1 MKRSIIMILLTGI
14 FLTACAKDTYEL
26 TSPMP
31 TLAPG
36 GFEAQK
42 VEGPAPVEENAEDN
56 TEDEVPV
63 EAEEPEEISGDDAA
77 AAAAAAGVVSND
89 FFSAHLKEFEIPED
103 EGAQVRVVFEF
114 TNITDKTFY
123 KNDDEIVAGG
133 TWEKIITYP
142 LDRWKGNA
150 EEGTESWIHYDLYED
165 EKMQEQ
171 IYKGG
176 LKFNVAEDLSV
187 AGIELFED

>member
-1 MKRSIIMILLTGI
+1 MILLTGI
-14 FLTACAKDTYEL
+14 FLNACAKDTYEL

-36 GFEAQK
+36 GFESQK
-42 VEGPAPVEENAEDN
+42 VEGPAPVEENAEEN

-77 AAAAAAGVVSND
+77 TAAAAAGVVSND
-89 FFSAHLKEFEIPED
+89 FFSAHLKEFVIPED

-150 EEGTESWIHYDLYED
+150 EKGTESWIHYDLYED

>member
-1 MKRSIIMILLTGI
+1 MILLTGI

-77 AAAAAAGVVSND
+77 AAAAAAGVISND

-103 EGAQVRVVFEF
+103 EGDQVRVVFEF

-150 EEGTESWIHYDLYED
+150 EKGTESWIHYDLYED
-165 EKMQEQ
+165 DKMQEQ